1 MNLMFRVVS
10 SQRGILDDKKFLIV
24 AFVASVMALPV
35 KAGIHVIDGPN
46 VVQTTISAVN
56 NVQAVAKQIQ
66 QYQTQLQQYEN
77 ILQNTVAPAAY
88 IWDQANLTIN
98 KLLQV
103 QDTLNYYK
111 NQAGSLDSYLK
122 RYQDVNY
129 YRSSP
134 CFNSNV
140 ECTASEINALREA
153 DQNSSGARKKANDAV
168 FKVIDEQQNT
178 LQSDADNLAELQTQA
193 SGAQGQMEAIQ
204 AANQLASAQTNQLL
218 QIRSLLVAQQNA
230 AATLAQAQADK
241 EAQQIAADEKVLAG
255 QNTSSP
261 KRIW

>member
-10 SQRGILDDKKFLIV
+10 SQRGILAAKKALIV
-24 AFVASVMALPV
+24 PFVASVMALPV
-35 KAGIHVIDGPN
+35 KAGIPVIDGTN

-56 NVQAVAKQIQ
+56 NVQAVTKQIQ

-77 ILQNTVAPAAY
+77 MLKNTVAPAAY
-88 IWDQANLTIN
+88 IWDQANSTIN
-98 KLLQV
+98 KLLQA

-140 ECTASEINALREA
+140 ECTAMKLAHCVKLNRTALRRVKRPMTPYLRLLT
-153 DQNSSGARKKANDAV
+153 NSR
-168 FKVIDEQQNT
+168 NT
-178 LQSDADNLAELQTQA
+178 A
-193 SGAQGQMEAIQ
+193 
-204 AANQLASAQTNQLL
+204 
-218 QIRSLLVAQQNA
+218 
-230 AATLAQAQADK
+230 
-241 EAQQIAADEKVLAG
+241 
-255 QNTSSP
+255 
-261 KRIW
+261 KRC

>member
-1 MNLMFRVVS
+1 MNKSLQAVLRL
-10 SQRGILDDKKFLIV
+10 RKILAAKKALL
-24 AFVASVMALPV
+24 AYLVASVMTLPAQ
-35 KAGIHVIDGPN
+35 AGIPVIDGTN

-66 QYQTQLQQYEN
+66 QYQAQLQQYEN
-77 ILQNTVAPAAY
+77 MLQNTVAPATY
-88 IWDQANLTIN
+88 IWDKANSTIN

-122 RYQDVNY
+122 RYHDINY

-134 CFNSNV
+134 CFNSNIA
-140 ECTASEINALREA
+140 CTAEDIRALRRAEE
-153 DQNSSGARKKANDAV
+153 SGSEARKKANDAV
-168 FKVIDEQQNT
+168 FKALEQQQDS
-178 LQSDADNLAELQTQA
+178 LRSDADNLADLQKQA
-193 SGAQGQMEAIQ
+193 SGATGQMKAIQ
-204 AANQLASAQTNQLL
+204 AGNQLASAQTNQLL

-230 AATLAQAQADK
+230 VSTLAQVQADK
-241 EAQQIAADEKVLAG
+241 DAQKAVADEKALG
-255 QNTSSP
+255 GKNTPSP

>member
-1 MNLMFRVVS
+1 MKLMLRVFS
-10 SQRGILDDKKFLIV
+10 SLRGILAAKKSLAASFL
-24 AFVASVMALPV
+24 ASIMALPAT
-35 KAGIHVIDGPN
+35 AGIPVIDGTN

-66 QYQTQLQQYEN
+66 QYEN
-77 ILQNTVAPAAY
+77 MLKNTVAPAAY
-88 IWDQANLTIN
+88 IWDQANSTIN
-98 KLLQV
+98 KLLQA

-140 ECTASEINALREA
+140 ECTADEISALRKAE
-153 DQNSSGARKKANDAV
+153 QNSSEARKKANDAV
-168 FKVIDEQQNT
+168 FKALDEQQET
-178 LQSDADNLAELQTQA
+178 LQSDADNLADLQTQA
-193 SGAQGQMEAIQ
+193 TGAQGQMEAIQ

-218 QIRSLLVAQQNA
+218 QIRSLLVSQQNA
-230 AATLAQAQADK
+230 AATLAQAEADK
-241 EAQQIAADEKVLAG
+241 EAQQIVADEKALAG
-255 QNTSSP
+255 ENTLSP